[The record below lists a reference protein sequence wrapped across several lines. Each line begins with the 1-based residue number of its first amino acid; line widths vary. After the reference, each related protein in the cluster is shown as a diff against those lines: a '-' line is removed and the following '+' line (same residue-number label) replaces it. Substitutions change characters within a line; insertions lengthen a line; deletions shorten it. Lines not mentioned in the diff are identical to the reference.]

1 MICLLPHCAYLS
13 ETSRMLE
20 LHRALT
26 GLGVQV
32 QVATHG
38 GPHERLLAEAGIQ
51 YDVIGPG
58 MTPARAARFVASATG
73 LGDPRQ
79 SMYDD
84 AEIHTYVA
92 AEAEYFRAHGI
103 KVAVTGFTVT
113 TLLSSR
119 LAGVRVITEHAGSF
133 VPPIFERRLL
143 PAPSRPVDPRLK
155 HAPDWLARFLVNRT
169 LHRTAA
175 YCGGFNRV
183 AAQLGVERI
192 PSLAALLLG
201 DLSLVPEIPE
211 VLGVTAADLAAWRPG
226 KGYRPGSRLEA
237 VGPLFAQLDLPIP
250 VEVQRFLDHP
260 GPTIYLAMTSTPA
273 ELVRRAIVE
282 LSRLD
287 VRILVAGTV
296 HELGDL
302 ATDRILI
309 EGVLPSHLVMPQVE
323 LAVTTGGQ
331 GSVQTAMATGT
342 PLLGIPLH
350 IEQDLNVALVE
361 RLGAARRARSGDL
374 GKLAAGMLDNPGHR
388 ASAERI
394 QKQYAAV
401 DGPTEAARII
411 ARFDQLDP
419 APPTG
424 LRVVAD
430 SDRT

>member
-26 GLGVQV
+26 ELGLEVR
-32 QVATHG
+32 VATHG
-38 GPHERLLAEAGIQ
+38 GPHERLLAEAGIG
-51 YDVIGPG
+51 YDVLGPG
-58 MTPARAARFVASATG
+58 LSPARADAFVGSAIG

-84 AEIHTYVA
+84 AEIRTYVA
-92 AEAEYFRAHGI
+92 AEAEYFRANGI
-103 KVAVTGFTVT
+103 TVAVTGFTLT

-119 LAGVRVITEHAGSF
+119 LAGVQVITEHAGSF
-133 VPPIFERRLL
+133 VPPVFERRLL
-143 PAPSRPVDPRLK
+143 PAPTRPVDPRLK

-169 LHRTAA
+169 PNRITA

-183 AAQLGVERI
+183 AAELGVEGV

-201 DLSLVPEIPE
+201 DLSLVPEVPE
-211 VLGVTAADLAAWRPG
+211 VLGISSDELAAWHPG
-226 KGYRPGSRLEA
+226 KGYRANSRLSA
-237 VGPLFAQLDLPIP
+237 IGPLFAQLDLPMP
-250 VEVQRFLDHP
+250 VRVQKFLDRP

-273 ELVRRAIVE
+273 DRVRTAIAD

-287 VRILVAGTV
+287 VRILVAGTI
-296 HELGDL
+296 HDLGDL

-309 EGVLPSHLVMPQVE
+309 EGVLPSHLVMPQVD

-331 GSVQTAMATGT
+331 GSVQTAMASGT

-361 RLGAARRARSGDL
+361 RLGAARRARPGTL
-374 GKLAAGMLDNPGHR
+374 TALATRMLDNPTHNE
-388 ASAERI
+388 AAERI
-394 QKQYAAV
+394 QKLYAAV
-401 DGPTEAARII
+401 DGPTEAALII
-411 ARFDQLDP
+411 ARQLS
-419 APPTG
+419 G
-424 LRVVAD
+424 
-430 SDRT
+430 

>member
-26 GLGVQV
+26 ALGLPVR
-32 QVATHG
+32 VATHG
-38 GPHERLLAEAGIQ
+38 GPHERLLAEAGIE
-51 YDVIGPG
+51 YDVLGPG
-58 MTPARAARFVASATG
+58 LSTARAAAFVGSAVG

-84 AEIHTYVA
+84 AEIRTYVA

-103 KVAVTGFTVT
+103 TVAVTGFTLT

-119 LAGVRVITEHAGSF
+119 LTGVRVVTEHAGSF
-133 VPPIFERRLL
+133 VPPVFERRLL
-143 PAPSRPVDPRLK
+143 PAPTRPVDPRLK
-155 HAPDWLARFLVNRT
+155 HAPDWLARFLINRSPNRIT
-169 LHRTAA
+169 A

-183 AAQLGVERI
+183 ASELGVEQI

-201 DLSLVPEIPE
+201 DLSLVPEVPE
-211 VLGVTAADLAAWRPG
+211 VLGISAADLATWTPD
-226 KGYRPGSRLEA
+226 KGYRAGARLRA
-237 VGPLFAQLDLPIP
+237 VGPLFAQLNLPMP
-250 VEVQRFLDHP
+250 ADVQSFLDRP
-260 GPTIYLAMTSTPA
+260 GPIVYLAMTSTPPA
-273 ELVRRAIVE
+273 QVRTAIAE

-287 VRILVAGTV
+287 VRILVAGTI
-296 HELGDL
+296 HDLGDL

-309 EGVLPSHLVMPQVE
+309 EGVLPSHLVMPQVD

-331 GSVQTAMATGT
+331 GSVQTAMASGT

-361 RLGAARRARSGDL
+361 RLGAARRVRP
-374 GKLAAGMLDNPGHR
+374 GKLTDLAAQMVDNPTHHE
-388 ASAERI
+388 AAERI

-401 DGPTEAARII
+401 NGPADAAEAI
-411 ARFDQLDP
+411 AEQL
-419 APPTG
+419 
-424 LRVVAD
+424 
-430 SDRT
+430 

>member
-26 GLGVQV
+26 QLGIEVR
-32 QVATHG
+32 VATHG
-38 GPHERLLAEAGIQ
+38 GPHERLLAEAGIR
-51 YDVIGPG
+51 YDVLGPG
-58 MTPARAARFVASATG
+58 LSATRAAAFVGSAVG

-84 AEIHTYVA
+84 AEIRMYVA
-92 AEAEYFRAHGI
+92 TEAEYFRTHGI
-103 KVAVTGFTVT
+103 TVAVTGFTLT

-133 VPPIFERRLL
+133 VPPVFEHRLL
-143 PAPSRPVDPRLK
+143 PAPTRPVDPRLK

-169 LHRTAA
+169 PNRITA

-183 AAQLGVERI
+183 AAELGVEGI

-211 VLGVTAADLAAWRPG
+211 VLGISAAELAAWTPG
-226 KGYRPGSRLEA
+226 KGYRAGARLAA

-250 VEVQRFLDHP
+250 ARVQKFLDLP
-260 GPTIYLAMTSTPA
+260 GPTIYLAMTSTPPTQ
-273 ELVRRAIVE
+273 VRTAIAE

-287 VRILVAGTV
+287 VRILVAGTI
-296 HELGDL
+296 HDLGDL

-309 EGVLPSHLVMPQVE
+309 EGVLPSHLVMPQVN
-323 LAVTTGGQ
+323 LAITTGGQ
-331 GSVQTAMATGT
+331 GSVQTAMASGT

-361 RLGAARRARSGDL
+361 RLGAARRARPGT
-374 GKLAAGMLDNPGHR
+374 LAAQTTQMLDDPTH
-388 ASAERI
+388 AEAAEQI
-394 QKQYAAV
+394 QKLYAAAN
-401 DGPTEAARII
+401 GPAEAAATI
-411 ARFDQLDP
+411 AQQL
-419 APPTG
+419 
-424 LRVVAD
+424 
-430 SDRT
+430 

>member
-26 GLGVQV
+26 ELGVEIR
-32 QVATHG
+32 VATHG

-58 MTPARAARFVASATG
+58 MSAARAATFVASAVG

-84 AEIHTYVA
+84 TEIRMYAE
-92 AEAEYFRAHGI
+92 AEAEYFRANGI
-103 KVAVTGFTVT
+103 TVAVTGFTVT

-119 LAGVRVITEHAGSF
+119 LAGVRVVTEHAGSF
-133 VPPIFERRLL
+133 VPPVFEHRLL
-143 PAPSRPVDPRLK
+143 PAPTRPVDPRLK
-155 HAPDWLARFLVNRT
+155 YAPAWFARFLVNRT
-169 LHRTAA
+169 CNRTTA
-175 YCGGFNRV
+175 YCSGFNRV
-183 AAQLGVERI
+183 AASLGVEPI

-211 VLGVTAADLAAWRPG
+211 VLGVSSAEVAGWRPG
-226 KGYRPGSRLEA
+226 RGYRAGSQLRT
-237 VGPLFAQLDLPIP
+237 VGPLFARLDLPLP
-250 VEVQRFLDHP
+250 VDVQRLLARP
-260 GPTIYLAMTSTPA
+260 GPTIYLAMTSTPPA
-273 ELVRRAIVE
+273 QVRRAIDE

-287 VRILVAGTV
+287 VRILVAGTI
-296 HELGDL
+296 HDLGDL
-302 ATDRILI
+302 TTDRIMI
-309 EGVLPSHLVMPQVE
+309 KGVLPSHLVMPQVE

-331 GSVQTAMATGT
+331 GSVQTAMACGT

-361 RLGAARRARSGDL
+361 RLGAARRLPRSGN
-374 GKLAAGMLDNPGHR
+374 LADVATAMLDDTSHLQ
-388 ASAERI
+388 AAEQI

-401 DGPTEAARII
+401 DGPLESAKLIVQQT
-411 ARFDQLDP
+411 
-419 APPTG
+419 
-424 LRVVAD
+424 
-430 SDRT
+430 